1 MINQDLLNSR
11 ILIVDDDSLNVEV
24 LKEILLDDGYSDI
37 VTTTNPLKAV
47 EFYMDSEFDLV
58 LLDLLMPELSGFE
71 VMDKFKEVQKEK
83 QTPILILS
91 AMTNSEY
98 RIKALNK
105 GANDY
110 LSKPFNPAEVLARI
124 HNLLEVKL
132 AREQLQSHNILLDRE
147 VQEQTQEAKKARL
160 AAEAAAQE
168 LKIMNDELKKAII
181 EAEAATV
188 AKSEFLANMSH
199 EIRTPMNGV
208 IGMADLLMDTDLT
221 SEQKDYADSV
231 RTSAESLMVLINDI
245 LDFSK
250 IEAGKL
256 DIEIIDFNLDV
267 TIEDLTGIMAIKA
280 SEKGLDFHNLIKND
294 VPVRLKSDPGRLR
307 QVLTNLLGNA
317 VKFTDQ
323 GSVTISVSLE
333 KETPTH
339 AQLYFEVI
347 DTGIGIPAVRK
358 DRLFKSF
365 SQVDSSI
372 TRKYGGTGLGLKI
385 SQQLIGLLGGE
396 IGLTSIEGQGSTF
409 WIRINIEKQNALK
422 DDEKITL
429 KNIKDQKILIM
440 DENSN
445 DQQIFSEYLK
455 SEDCQ
460 YEIVKTGASALD
472 CLKRAKKEN
481 APFQAAIIDM
491 LVPDM
496 KSEELAKK
504 IKNDPELY
512 QTSLLFVTSV
522 GQRGE
527 AEKMQKAGFS
537 AFLTKP
543 VKKTHLLQCFEMV
556 LDPSYAEHLRQNRSI
571 ITRYTIEENKRLFES
586 DPAKPRKI
594 VIVDE
599 EKPLK
604 ILVAEDNMMNQ
615 KVVQKMLTKMGHEAK
630 IAGNGEE
637 AVNQYKAEPFDL
649 ILMDIQM
656 PVMDGMEAVSLI
668 RQLEASAP
676 TDHRIPIIAC
686 TANAMK
692 GDRERFLEAGMD
704 DYISKPISKKGLIE
718 VLGRMSV
725 GLIS

>member
-11 ILIVDDDSLNVEV
+11 ILIIDDDSLNVEV

-37 VTTTNPLKAV
+37 TTTTNPLDAV
-47 EFYMDSEFDLV
+47 ELYKESVYDLV

-71 VMDKFKEVQKEK
+71 VMDKFKEIRDDK

-98 RIKALNK
+98 RIKALNR

-132 AREQLQSHNILLDRE
+132 AREQLQFHNILLDQE
-147 VQEQTQEAKKARL
+147 VQEQTKEAKKARL
-160 AAEAAAQE
+160 AAEASAVE
-168 LKIMNDELKKAII
+168 LKIMNDELKNAIV
-181 EAEAATV
+181 EAEAASV

-208 IGMADLLMDTDLT
+208 IGMADLLLDTDLT
-221 SEQKDYADSV
+221 AEQQDYADSV

-267 TIEDLTGIMAIKA
+267 TIEDLTSIMAIKA
-280 SEKGLDFHNLIKND
+280 GEKSLDFHNLIKND
-294 VPVRLKSDPGRLR
+294 VPIRLRSDPGRIR
-307 QVLTNLLGNA
+307 QILTNLLGNA
-317 VKFTDQ
+317 IKFTDK
-323 GSVTISVSLE
+323 GSVTMSVSLE

-339 AQLYFEVI
+339 AQIYFEVI
-347 DTGIGIPAVRK
+347 DTGIGIPSVRT

-396 IGLTSIEGQGSTF
+396 IGVTSVEGEGSTF
-409 WIRINIEKQNALK
+409 WIKLNMEKQTALQ
-422 DDEKITL
+422 DEKISI
-429 KNIKDQKILIM
+429 KNLKDQKILIV
-440 DENSN
+440 DGNSN
-445 DQQIFSEYLK
+445 DQQIFSENLK
-455 SEDCQ
+455 SED
-460 YEIVKTGASALD
+460 YLYGIVETGESTLQS
-472 CLKRAKKEN
+472 LKKAKNEN
-481 APFQAAIIDM
+481 APFQVAIIDM
-491 LVPDM
+491 LIPDM
-496 KSEELAKK
+496 KSEELSLK
-504 IKNDPELY
+504 IKDDPEISN
-512 QTSLLFVTSV
+512 TSLIFVTSV

-527 AEKMQKAGFS
+527 AERMQKAGFS

-543 VKKTHLLQCFEMV
+543 VKKSHLLQCIEMV
-556 LDPSYAEHLRQNRSI
+556 LDPFYVNQLKQNRTI
-571 ITRYTIEENKRLFES
+571 ITRYTIEENRGLFES
-586 DPAKPRKI
+586 PFEKTKKI
-594 VIVDE
+594 VAGDE
-599 EKPLK
+599 ERSLK
-604 ILVAEDNMMNQ
+604 ILVAEDNTMNQ
-615 KVVQKMLTKMGHEAK
+615 KVVKKMLTKMGHEAK

-637 AVNQYKAEPFDL
+637 AVDQFKQEEFDL

-656 PVMDGMEAVSLI
+656 PIMDGLEAVGKI
-668 RQLEASAP
+668 RHLEETKPA
-676 TDHRIPIIAC
+676 DHRIPIIAC

-704 DYISKPISKKGLIE
+704 DYISKPISKKGLLE
-718 VLGRMSV
+718 VLGRITV
-725 GLIS
+725 GIPI